1 MDTTTAAH
9 APASPDHLCVLVHGL
24 WGNPDHLKFLSTS
37 LREKYPEDKLHIL
50 VAKRNAG
57 SFTYDGIDTGGERL
71 AHEIEET
78 LAELAHNGHEIT
90 KLSVI
95 GYSLGGLVS
104 RYAIGLLFHKGI
116 FQKIKPV
123 NFTTF
128 ATPHLG
134 VRTPLRGLHNFI
146 WNVLGARTV
155 SQSGNQLFTIDSFRD
170 TGRPLLA
177 VLADPDSIFMQG
189 LAQFQHRSL
198 YVNVV
203 NDRTVSYY
211 TAGITK
217 IDPYVNPD
225 DININ
230 YLRGYDDVII
240 DGENPVS
247 AKKPKALPALTER
260 LTSATRTA
268 FRRVP
273 ITAFL
278 IIFIPIGATAFV
290 INSAIQSVR
299 SSQRIRLHEEGK
311 GGFDI
316 GGYRIPLMIN
326 GVRKEV
332 EDMYENVNNANEQ
345 EYLSGDEELAQKT
358 TPLHKKSSGSSADVD
373 SMEEQKIGHAVEF
386 PTLALTSDQFAMIES
401 LNDVGFKKHPVYIH
415 KHRHTHAA
423 IIRRMEK
430 DGFEEGR
437 MVVKHWLS
445 EFQI

>member
-1 MDTTTAAH
+1 M
-9 APASPDHLCVLVHGL
+9 S
-24 WGNPDHLKFLSTS
+24 S
-37 LREKYPEDKLHIL
+37 LM
-50 VAKRNAG
+50 
-57 SFTYDGIDTGGERL
+57 
-71 AHEIEET
+71 
-78 LAELAHNGHEIT
+78 
-90 KLSVI
+90 
-95 GYSLGGLVS
+95 
-104 RYAIGLLFHKGI
+104 
-116 FQKIKPV
+116 
-123 NFTTF
+123 
-128 ATPHLG
+128 
-134 VRTPLRGLHNFI
+134 
-146 WNVLGARTV
+146 ART
-155 SQSGNQLFTIDSFRD
+155 QSRQ
-170 TGRPLLA
+170 
-177 VLADPDSIFMQG
+177 
-189 LAQFQHRSL
+189 
-198 YVNVV
+198 
-203 NDRTVSYY
+203 
-211 TAGITK
+211 
-217 IDPYVNPD
+217 
-225 DININ
+225 
-230 YLRGYDDVII
+230 
-240 DGENPVS
+240 
-247 AKKPKALPALTER
+247 KKPKALPALTER